1 MEAMKK
7 ANVVLI
13 GCGNRGIGGHGR
25 RARRSRS
32 LELVGVCDVDE
43 GRLAAAQQQLEVP
56 GERDYRKLLD
66 RADVQAVIVATTA
79 PYHVPIALDAV
90 RAGKHVLCEKPLAES
105 TAAGRQLAEA
115 AEAAGVVG
123 MVGYQYRFTAFG
135 TALKRVAGE
144 VEPMQMLITRP
155 RRPMNRQFFSP
166 RHHDGVA
173 DHTTHDIDLALWAMS
188 GAPEAVYGTTT
199 RGTVLGD
206 QTIEYLNLLVEY
218 DGGQRTLAVQASMLG
233 LDVPALCYVI
243 GTYGT
248 AWTDDRKSLRVT
260 RHARI
265 VEPGPQTPVPGLSAE
280 TIDTS
285 VTGDDN
291 QTMLDH
297 FGDLVTGRETV
308 QRGATLREGMHA
320 VAITEAM
327 VRATETGRR
336 VPISEIL

>member
-1 MEAMKK
+1 MDK
-7 ANVVLI
+7 ATTVLI
-13 GCGNRGIGGHGR
+13 GCGNRGVNGHGR
-25 RARRSRS
+25 RARGSRS
-32 LELVGVCDVDE
+32 LELVAVCDVDE
-43 GRLAAAQQQLEVP
+43 GRLAAASQQLEVP
-56 GERDYRKLLD
+56 GERDYRRLLD
-66 RADVQAVIVATTA
+66 RADVQSVIVATTA

-90 RAGKHVLCEKPLAES
+90 RAGKHVLVEKPLAES
-105 TAAGRQLAEA
+105 TAAARELVEA

-123 MVGYQYRFTAFG
+123 MVGYQNRFTAFG

-173 DHTTHDIDLALWAMS
+173 DHTTHDIDLALWAMA
-188 GAPEAVYGTTT
+188 GEPEAVYGTTT

-206 QTIEYLNLLVEY
+206 ETIEYLNLLVEY
-218 DGGQRTLAVQASMLG
+218 DGGRRTLAVQASMLG
-233 LDVPALCYVI
+233 LDVPAVCYVI

-248 AWTDDRKSLRVT
+248 AWTDDRRSLRVT
-260 RHARI
+260 RHERI
-265 VEPGPQTPVPGLSAE
+265 VTPGPQTPVPGLSQE

-285 VTGDDN
+285 ATGDDN

-297 FGDLVTGRETV
+297 FGDLVARRETA
-308 QRGATLREGMHA
+308 QRGATLREGMLA

-327 VRATETGRR
+327 VRSTETGCR
-336 VPISEIL
+336 VPLSEIRGSS